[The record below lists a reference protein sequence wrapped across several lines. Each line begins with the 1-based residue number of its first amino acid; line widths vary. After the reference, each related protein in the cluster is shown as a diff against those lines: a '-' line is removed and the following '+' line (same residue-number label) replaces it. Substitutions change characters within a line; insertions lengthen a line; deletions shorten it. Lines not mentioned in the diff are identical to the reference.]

1 MTTDTYDVPPGEPV
15 YECPY
20 CSRPFPEERLLAL
33 HRGIDHPDRIDAE
46 ERATFESAYEAEA
59 DPLQRY
65 RIAAVGV
72 LVILYFGLLMAFAL
86 LG

>member
-1 MTTDTYDVPPGEPV
+1 MNSETYDVPSGEPA

-20 CSRPFPEERLLAL
+20 CGRPFPEERLLAL
-33 HRGIDHPDRIDAE
+33 HRGLDHLDRLDDE
-46 ERATFESAYEAEA
+46 ERDAFESAYAAETE
-59 DPLQRY
+59 PLKRY

-72 LVILYFGLLMAFAL
+72 LVVLYFGLLMAFAL